1 MELAFFAIGARV
13 GAIARLDDTTFDR
26 MRDADRTAR
35 QSQAMRQESREIN
48 LRIGHGR
55 RSLCRPE
62 AELL

>member
-13 GAIARLDDTTFDR
+13 GAIASLDDTTFDR

-35 QSQAMRQESREIN
+35 QSQAMRQESRAIN
-48 LRIGHGR
+48 FRTGHGR
-55 RSLCRPE
+55 RSLRRPE